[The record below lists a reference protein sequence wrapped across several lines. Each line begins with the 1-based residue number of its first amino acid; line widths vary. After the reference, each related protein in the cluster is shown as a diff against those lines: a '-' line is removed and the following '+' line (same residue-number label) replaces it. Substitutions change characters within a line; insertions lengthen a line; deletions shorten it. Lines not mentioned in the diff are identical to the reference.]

1 MNLVNLWDFSIQKKL
16 GPRPSNHDFSIWHYD
31 IAFSFIASSR
41 HNRS

>member
-16 GPRPSNHDFSIWHYD
+16 GSRPSSHDFSICHYD
-31 IAFSFIASSR
+31 ITFSFIASSR